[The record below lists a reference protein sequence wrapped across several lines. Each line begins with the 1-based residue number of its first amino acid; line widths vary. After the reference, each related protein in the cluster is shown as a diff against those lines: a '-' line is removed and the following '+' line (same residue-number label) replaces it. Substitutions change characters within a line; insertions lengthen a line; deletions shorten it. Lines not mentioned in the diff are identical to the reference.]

1 MAELVTHVSQ
11 FDDVSK
17 INSKE
22 SSSKLEEYFVGT
34 LEKGVEVITK
44 RPLYSYPL
52 HDSFAKYRVVIN
64 ERYKVSLY
72 CDFILSPGDFKSL
85 LRAHQIWSI

>member
-22 SSSKLEEYFVGT
+22 SSSKLEEYFIET
-34 LEKGVEVITK
+34 LEKGVEVIKK
-44 RPLYSYPL
+44 RPVKNVFSKI
-52 HDSFAKYRVVIN
+52 SQN
-64 ERYKVSLY
+64 
-72 CDFILSPGDFKSL
+72 ILVFG
-85 LRAHQIWSI
+85 R

>member
-1 MAELVTHVSQ
+1 MAELVADVFQ
-11 FDDVSK
+11 FEDVTK

-72 CDFILSPGDFKSL
+72 YCDFILSPEDFLSL
-85 LRAHQIWSI
+85 LGAY

>member
-22 SSSKLEEYFVGT
+22 SSSKLEEYFIEA
-34 LEKGVEVITK
+34 LEKGVEVIET
-44 RPLYSYPL
+44 LYVP
-52 HDSFAKYRVVIN
+52 SFIVLR
-64 ERYKVSLY
+64 S
-72 CDFILSPGDFKSL
+72 FK
-85 LRAHQIWSI
+85 IF

>member
-22 SSSKLEEYFVGT
+22 ASSKLEEYFIET
-34 LEKGVEVITK
+34 LEKGVEVIKK
-44 RPLYSYPL
+44 RPLGPL
-52 HDSFAKYRVVIN
+52 
-64 ERYKVSLY
+64 VS
-72 CDFILSPGDFKSL
+72 SL
-85 LRAHQIWSI
+85 KIF